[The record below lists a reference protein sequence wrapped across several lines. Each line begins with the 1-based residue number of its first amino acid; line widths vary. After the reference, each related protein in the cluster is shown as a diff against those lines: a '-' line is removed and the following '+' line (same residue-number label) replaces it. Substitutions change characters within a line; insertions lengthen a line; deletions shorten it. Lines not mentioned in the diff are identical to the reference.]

1 MAATVQVSIS
11 DNNRQG
17 ISTQAF
23 RADLTGVQSIRQFN
37 QDFVDGHKSIAR
49 GALREEQGLGFPD
62 NPRQR
67 IDNKFD
73 APLDSLKVF
82 GKVEYFAPIAAPE
95 AILSIY
101 DAIER
106 RTIIGATRNLIN
118 SNRVLVNGQLAAKN
132 RIELKQYLE
141 RNATRFSE
149 GTRFTFVNVAPYARK
164 LERRGYRKGR
174 RGQGSKRVYRRT
186 KSRYT
191 GDLIEAPNGAYYL
204 AFRAARRNVGK
215 VVSNFMTFRYIS
227 GAELGSAI
235 PQDGRRRTFAKARRK
250 GGIGRPYLYP
260 AIVIELTDRGIAR
273 GDGAQTFSN

>member
-1 MAATVQVSIS
+1 MVASVQVSIS
-11 DNNRQG
+11 DNNKQG
-17 ISTQAF
+17 ISTRAF
-23 RADLTGVQSIRQFN
+23 KADLNGVQSIRQFN
-37 QDFVDGHKSIAR
+37 KDFIQGHKKIAR
-49 GALREEQGLGFPD
+49 EALKEEQGLGFPN

-73 APLDSLKVF
+73 ASIEALKVF

-95 AILSIY
+95 AILNIY
-101 DAIER
+101 DAIEK

-118 SNRVLVNGQLAAKN
+118 SNRVMVNGKLAAKN
-132 RIELKQYLE
+132 RVELKLFLE
-141 RNATRFSE
+141 KNQQSFSE

-164 LERRGYRKGR
+164 LERRGYRKGK
-174 RGQGSKRVYRRT
+174 RGQGSSRVNRKT

-204 AFRAARRNVGK
+204 AFRSARRNVGK

-227 GAELGSAI
+227 GSEISSII

-250 GGIGRPYLYP
+250 GGVGRPYLYP